1 MLSTWPIGAMLGTG
15 VAQTSKFLFFKKQKQ
30 GEKVI
35 RGEHFMNRER
45 LAQLI
50 FWMRSFTEDELI
62 QTFGRL
68 WNGKTEIG
76 PLRSLHDYLENL
88 KESGVL
94 GFEGGR
100 YTLLNPA
107 KGRRTVVA

>member
-1 MLSTWPIGAMLGTG
+1 
-15 VAQTSKFLFFKKQKQ
+15 
-30 GEKVI
+30 
-35 RGEHFMNRER
+35 MNREK

-50 FWMRSFTEDELI
+50 YWTRSFTEDELL

-68 WNGKTEIG
+68 RSGKAETS

-88 KESGVL
+88 RESGML

-107 KGRRTVVA
+107 KGRRTVTA